1 MTRAEYETM
10 KVAELKA
17 ESRKRNLTLEHKGH
31 KFTKSELIERLLK
44 DDEAGDRA
52 KSIEKKI
59 LENDAE
65 LRKALEEEDDQ
76 RDIQKKIDE
85 AGVIE
90 TETKGVKKMDVFHPQ
105 NLSDEYKD
113 GKKKRIDFRNVEQ
126 LVEHYGGK
134 KKQEV
139 YDKELVVGA
148 KVIFAE
154 TIKTKAGEI
163 VKKLR
168 KAKVIA
174 VNRKQK
180 LVRVQMLYG
189 KVLELK
195 FEELLFITSF
205 DSWELPTYIDRYFRY
220 EKAERKQRRAKAGV
234 ENER

>member
-1 MTRAEYETM
+1 MTRTEYEVM

-17 ESRKRNLTLEHKGH
+17 ESKKRGMTLEHKGH

-44 DDEAGDRA
+44 
-52 KSIEKKI
+52 S
-59 LENDAE
+59 DAE
-65 LRKALEEEDDQ
+65 QADDQ
-76 RDIQKKIDE
+76 KDIQKKIDE
-85 AGVIE
+85 AGEQPKV
-90 TETKGVKKMDVFHPQ
+90 ETKEVKKVFKVFHPQ
-105 NLSDEYKD
+105 NLSDDYKD
-113 GKKKRIDFRNVEQ
+113 GKKKRVDFKNVDS

-139 YDKELVVGA
+139 YEKELVVGA

-174 VNRKQK
+174 VNRKQE
-180 LVRVQMLYG
+180 LVRVQMFYG
-189 KVLELK
+189 KVVELK
-195 FEELLFITSF
+195 FDELLFITSF

-220 EKAERKQRRAKAGV
+220 EKTERKQRRAKAGV
-234 ENER
+234 EIER

>member
-44 DDEAGDRA
+44 D
-52 KSIEKKI
+52 
-59 LENDAE
+59 
-65 LRKALEEEDDQ
+65 
-76 RDIQKKIDE
+76 DE

-139 YDKELVVGA
+139 YDKELVIGA